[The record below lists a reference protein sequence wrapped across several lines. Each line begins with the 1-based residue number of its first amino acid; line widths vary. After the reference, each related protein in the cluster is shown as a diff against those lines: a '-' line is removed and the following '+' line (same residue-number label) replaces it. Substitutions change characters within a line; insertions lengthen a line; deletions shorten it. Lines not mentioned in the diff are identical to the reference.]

1 MMKRSLPLMLSLIL
15 LGTTASTAVHA
26 APADGT
32 DRHSPAP
39 AFTHTARR
47 DWLNSD
53 PLTWADLRGR
63 VVLLDF
69 WTFMCWNCYRSFP
82 WLTGLEEALSD
93 RPFTVIGVHTPEFEA
108 EKDRARIQERAD
120 HFGLHHPIMIDNDH
134 SYWQAMNNRYWP
146 AYYLIDKQG
155 RLRALY
161 IGETHAG
168 SAQARK
174 IRHRIERLLDEPAP
188 E

>member
-47 DWLNSD
+47 DWLNGD

-63 VVLLDF
+63 VVLLDA
-69 WTFMCWNCYRSFP
+69 TAPFP
-82 WLTGLEEALSD
+82 G
-93 RPFTVIGVHTPEFEA
+93 
-108 EKDRARIQERAD
+108 
-120 HFGLHHPIMIDNDH
+120 
-134 SYWQAMNNRYWP
+134 
-146 AYYLIDKQG
+146 
-155 RLRALY
+155 
-161 IGETHAG
+161 
-168 SAQARK
+168 
-174 IRHRIERLLDEPAP
+174 
-188 E
+188 